1 MDYLEVK
8 MSKPSLG
15 WITQLVARHG
25 VTMDTIMEEN
35 DLFIKKLEG
44 KFDTLWLD
52 DHFHKNQAPILETW
66 TTLTYWAAQ
75 YPKYRFGTSVL
86 SQSYRNPG
94 LLAKM
99 AGTFQ
104 FLTGGRLV
112 LGIGAG
118 WLEEEYQAFNYPYPS
133 TKVRL
138 EQLEDTAMILK
149 EMWSSSPATMVGKH
163 YKVEN
168 AYSEPLPNPPI
179 DLLIGGG
186 GEKVT
191 LKIVAKHADWMNV
204 THINSRDY
212 GHKLEVLKKHCQD
225 VGRDYEEITK
235 SVWVY
240 IHLSENEDELPIP
253 EDRYVLAGNS
263 DQVLAGLKEYLDL
276 GAEHLMLRFI
286 DFPRTEGVD
295 LFLSNVYPY
304 L

>member
-1 MDYLEVK
+1 

-15 WITQLVARHG
+15 WITQLVARHD
-25 VTMDTIMEEN
+25 VSMDAILEEN
-35 DLFIKKLEG
+35 DTFIKKIEG

-52 DHFHKNQAPILETW
+52 DHFHKNQSPILETW

-75 YPKYRFGTSVL
+75 YPEFRFGTSVL

-99 AGTFQ
+99 AATFQ

-118 WLEEEYQAFNYPYPS
+118 WLEEEYLAFDYVYPPA
-133 TKVRL
+133 KIRL
-138 EQLEDTAMILK
+138 EQLEDTAKILK
-149 EMWSSSPATMVGKH
+149 EMWKESPATMIGKH
-163 YKVEN
+163 YKVVN
-168 AYSEPLPNPPI
+168 AYSEPLPDPPV

-191 LKIVAKHADWMNV
+191 LKIVAKHADWMNI
-204 THINSRDY
+204 THINPTDY
-212 GHKLEVLKKHCQD
+212 AHKLDVLKKHCNN
-225 VGRDYEEITK
+225 VGRDYDEITK

-240 IHLSENEDELPIP
+240 IHLSEGEEELPIP
-253 EDRYVLAGNS
+253 EDRYVLVGNPK
-263 DQVLAGLKEYLDL
+263 QVLAGLKKYLDL
-276 GAEHLMLRFI
+276 GVDHLMLRFI
-286 DFPRTEGVD
+286 DFPRTDGLD
-295 LFLSNVYPY
+295 LFLSDVYPY